1 MDRIQAVIM
10 AGGSGS
16 RLWPVSR
23 SMYPKQLLPLVSERT
38 MLQETVARLDGL
50 DSLADDCIVVCSEA
64 HRFLVAEQLAGMSPA
79 ARLLLEPS
87 GRNTAPAI
95 ALAALYALSQARE
108 GDGDPVLLVLSA
120 DHVIEESR
128 AFHAAAGMALAAARD
143 GALVTFGV
151 VPTSPHTGY
160 GYIEADAEGAAPV
173 DIRSFVEKPDAAT
186 ARAYLDG
193 GRHFWNS
200 GMFMFRADRYLEE
213 LETHAPDILIACRA
227 AMDSATS
234 DPDFVRPCREAFLAC
249 RADSIDYA
257 VMEKTQRAKM
267 VPLDAGWNDV
277 GSWEA
282 LYALAERDG
291 EGNVTVGDTLLYGAR
306 NSLVS
311 SESRLVAAVGIDGLV
326 IVETRDAVLIADRK
340 HAQDVKQLVDALNR
354 AERPETAFHREV
366 FRPWGSFD
374 SLEHQDGFQVKRLVV
389 NPGAVLSLQLH
400 HHRAEHWVV
409 VKGTARITLNDD
421 EFDLNVNESVYVP
434 VGAKHRIA
442 NTGTEP
448 VHIIEVQCG
457 DYLGEDDIVR
467 FEDNYG
473 REGTTT

>member
-1 MDRIQAVIM
+1 MDKIQAVIM

-23 SMYPKQLLPLVSERT
+23 SMYPKQLLPLMSERT
-38 MLQETVARLDGL
+38 MLQETIARLDGL
-50 DSLADDCIVVCSEA
+50 DALAEQCIVVCSEA
-64 HRFLVAEQLAGMSPA
+64 HRFLVAEQLAGATPEP
-79 ARLLLEPS
+79 RLLLEPS

-95 ALAALYALSQARE
+95 ALAALYAVAQSSE
-108 GDGDPVLLVLSA
+108 PPVLFVLSA
-120 DHVIEESR
+120 DHDIR
-128 AFHAAAGMALAAARD
+128 DTQALHAAAGAALPAAQD
-143 GALVTFGV
+143 GALVTFGI

-160 GYIEADAEGAAPV
+160 GYIEVDADGPNPV
-173 DIRSFVEKPDAAT
+173 DIRSFVEKPDATT
-186 ARAYLDG
+186 AQGYLDG

-213 LETHAPDILIACRA
+213 LEAHAPDILAACRS
-227 AMDSATS
+227 AMDAAAT
-234 DPDFVRPCREAFLAC
+234 DPDFVRPGADEFLAC
-249 RADSIDYA
+249 RADSVDYA
-257 VMEKTQRAKM
+257 VMEKTRHAKM
-267 VPLDAGWNDV
+267 VPLDAGWSDV

-282 LYALAERDG
+282 LYALSNGDED
-291 EGNVTVGDTLLYGAR
+291 GNVASGDTLLYGSR
-306 NSLVS
+306 NNLVS
-311 SESRLVAAVGIDGLV
+311 SESRLVAAVGVDDLV
-326 IVETRDAVLIADRK
+326 VVETRDAVLVADRK
-340 HAQDVKQLVDALNR
+340 RTQDVKQLVDALKA

-434 VGAKHRIA
+434 IGAKHRIA
-442 NTGTEP
+442 NRGTEP

>member
-1 MDRIQAVIM
+1 MDKIQAVIM

-23 SMYPKQLLPLVSERT
+23 SMYPKQLLPLMSERT
-38 MLQETVARLDGL
+38 MLQDTIARLDGL
-50 DSLADDCIVVCSEA
+50 EGLADECIVVCSEA
-64 HRFLVAEQLAGMSPA
+64 HRFLVAEQLADA
-79 ARLLLEPS
+79 APRPRLLLEPS

-95 ALAALYALSQARE
+95 ALAALHAVAQADE
-108 GDGDPVLLVLSA
+108 PPVLLVLSA
-120 DHVIEESR
+120 DHDIR
-128 AFHAAAGMALAAARD
+128 DTGALHAAAGAALAAAEE
-143 GALVTFGV
+143 GALVTFGI
-151 VPTSPHTGY
+151 VPTSAHTGY
-160 GYIEADAEGAAPV
+160 GYIEVDADGQNPV

-186 ARAYLDG
+186 AQAYLDG

-200 GMFMFRADRYLEE
+200 GMFMFRADRFLEE
-213 LETHAPDILIACRA
+213 LEAHAPDILAACRA
-227 AMDSATS
+227 AMEAATS
-234 DPDFVRPCREAFLAC
+234 DPDFVRPGAEEFLDC
-249 RADSIDYA
+249 RADSVDYA
-257 VMEKTQRAKM
+257 VMEKTRHAKM
-267 VPLDAGWNDV
+267 VPLDAGWSDV

-282 LYALAERDG
+282 LYALSGADEQ
-291 EGNVTVGDTLLYGAR
+291 GNVTSGDTLVYDSR

-311 SESRLVAAVGIDGLV
+311 SESRLVAAVGIDDLV
-326 IVETRDAVLIADRK
+326 VVETRDAVLVADK
-340 HAQDVKQLVDALNR
+340 QHSQDVKQLVDALNR
-354 AERPETAFHREV
+354 DERPETAFHREV

-409 VKGTARITLNDD
+409 VRGTARITLNDD
-421 EFDLNVNESVYVP
+421 EFDLNVNESVHVP
-434 VGAKHRIA
+434 IGAKHRIA

>member
-1 MDRIQAVIM
+1 MDKIQAVIM

-23 SMYPKQLLPLVSERT
+23 SMYPKQLLPLVSDRT

-50 DSLADDCIVVCSEA
+50 PGLADDCIVVCSEA
-64 HRFLVAEQLAGMSPA
+64 HRFLVAEQLAGASPEP
-79 ARLLLEPS
+79 RILLEPS

-95 ALAALYALSQARE
+95 ALAALYALSQSHE
-108 GDGDPVLLVLSA
+108 PPVLLVLSA
-120 DHVIEESR
+120 DHVIR
-128 AFHAAAGMALAAARD
+128 DATAFHAAAGAAREAAVA
-143 GALVTFGV
+143 GALVTFGI
-151 VPTSPHTGY
+151 VPSSPHTGY
-160 GYIEADAEGAAPV
+160 GYIEADADGANPV
-173 DIRSFVEKPDAAT
+173 DIRSFVEKPDADT
-186 ARAYLDG
+186 ARAYLKG
-193 GRHFWNS
+193 GRHLWNS

-213 LETHAPDILIACRA
+213 LEEHAPDILAACRA
-227 AMDSATS
+227 AMVEAAT
-234 DPDFVRPCREAFLAC
+234 DPDFVRPGADEFLGC

-257 VMEKTQRAKM
+257 VMEKTRRAKV
-267 VPLDAGWNDV
+267 VPLDAGWSDV

-282 LYALAERDG
+282 LYELSEGDQD
-291 EGNVTVGDTLLYGAR
+291 GNVTSGDALLYDSR

-311 SESRLVAAVGIDGLV
+311 SESRLVAAVGVDDLV
-326 IVETRDAVLIADRK
+326 VVETKDAVLVADRK
-340 HAQDVKQLVDALNR
+340 RTQDVKRLVDALNGR
-354 AERPETAFHREV
+354 DRPETAFHRQV

-374 SLEHQDGFQVKRLVV
+374 SLEHQDGFQVKRLIV

-409 VKGTARITLNDD
+409 VRGTARITLNDD
-421 EFDLNVNESVYVP
+421 EFDLHVNESVHVP
-434 VGAKHRIA
+434 VGARHRIA
-442 NTGTEP
+442 NTGAEP

-473 REGTTT
+473 REGTTS

>member
-23 SMYPKQLLPLVSERT
+23 SMYPKQLLPLVSGRT
-38 MLQETVARLDGL
+38 MLQETVARLEGLDGL
-50 DSLADDCIVVCSEA
+50 AEDCIVVCSEA
-64 HRFLVAEQLAGMSPA
+64 HRFLVAEQLAGASPA
-79 ARLLLEPS
+79 ARMLLEPS

-95 ALAALYALSQARE
+95 ALAALYALSQSDE
-108 GDGDPVLLVLSA
+108 GESPPVLLVLSA
-120 DHVIEESR
+120 DHVIADTV
-128 AFHAAAGMALAAARD
+128 AFHDAAATAMTAAMD
-143 GALVTFGV
+143 GALVTFGI

-160 GYIEADAEGAAPV
+160 GYIEADAEGAAAV
-173 DIRSFVEKPDAAT
+173 DIRSFVEKPDAGT
-186 ARAYLDG
+186 AREYLDG

-213 LETHAPDILIACRA
+213 LHAHAPDILRACRT
-227 AMDSATS
+227 AMDAATA
-234 DPDFVRPCREAFLAC
+234 DTDFVRPGKSEFLAC

-267 VPLDAGWNDV
+267 VPLDAGWSDV

-282 LYALAERDG
+282 LYALSERD
-291 EGNVTVGDTLLYGAR
+291 EAGNAASGDTLLYDAR

-311 SESRLVAAVGIDGLV
+311 SESRLVAAVGVENLV
-326 IVETRDAVLIADRK
+326 IVETKDAVLVADRRR
-340 HAQDVKQLVDALNR
+340 AQDVKQLVDALNG

-409 VKGTARITLNDD
+409 VRGTARITLDDD

-442 NTGTEP
+442 NTGAEP

>member
-23 SMYPKQLLPLVSERT
+23 SMYPKQLLPLVSART

-64 HRFLVAEQLAGMSPA
+64 HRFLVAEQLAGVSPA
-79 ARLLLEPS
+79 ARMLLEPS

-95 ALAALYALSQARE
+95 ALAALYAMSRCGAGQGA
-108 GDGDPVLLVLSA
+108 PVLLVLSA
-120 DHVIEESR
+120 DHVIEDTR
-128 AFHAAAGMALAAARD
+128 AFHAATETAMAAARD
-143 GALVTFGV
+143 GALVTFGI

-160 GYIEADAEGAAPV
+160 GYIEADDEGSAPF
-173 DIRSFVEKPDAAT
+173 DIRSFVEKPDVAT
-186 ARAYLDG
+186 ARTYVDG

-213 LETHAPDILIACRA
+213 LGAHAPDILAACRA
-227 AMDSATS
+227 AMATASA
-234 DPDFVRPCREAFLAC
+234 DPDFVRPGKEEFLAC

-291 EGNVTVGDTLLYGAR
+291 QGNVTAGDTLLHDAR

-311 SESRLVAAVGIDGLV
+311 SESRLVAAVGVEDLV
-326 IVETRDAVLIADRK
+326 IVETKDAVLVADKRRT
-340 HAQDVKQLVDALNR
+340 QDVKQLVDALND
-354 AERPETAFHREV
+354 AGRPETAFHREV

-374 SLEHQDGFQVKRLVV
+374 SLENEDGFQVKRLVV
-389 NPGAVLSLQLH
+389 KPGAVLSLQLH

-409 VKGTARITLNDD
+409 VRGTARITLNDD
-421 EFDLNVNESVYVP
+421 EFDLHVNESVYVP

>member
-1 MDRIQAVIM
+1 M

-23 SMYPKQLLPLVSERT
+23 SMYPKQLLPLLSGQT
-38 MLQETVARLDGL
+38 MLQETIGRLDGL
-50 DSLADDCIVVCSEA
+50 PGLAEDCIVVCSEA
-64 HRFLVAEQLAGMSPA
+64 HRFLVAEQVA
-79 ARLLLEPS
+79 AATPKPRLLLEPS

-95 ALAALYALSQARE
+95 ALAALHALSE
-108 GDGDPVLLVLSA
+108 SGDKDGSPVLLVLSA
-120 DHVIEESR
+120 DHVIEDRE
-128 AFHAAAGMALAAARD
+128 AFHEATTAAAAAARD
-143 GALVTFGV
+143 GALVAFGV
-151 VPTSPHTGY
+151 VPSSPHTGY
-160 GYIEADAEGAAPV
+160 GYIEADADGTNAV
-173 DIRSFVEKPDAAT
+173 NIRSFVEKPDADT
-186 ARAYLDG
+186 AQAYLDA
-193 GRHFWNS
+193 GRYFWNS
-200 GMFMFRADRYLEE
+200 GMFVFRADRYLEE
-213 LETHAPDILIACRA
+213 LEEHAPDVLTACRA
-227 AMDSATS
+227 AMDAATS
-234 DPDFVRPCREAFLAC
+234 DPDFVRPGSEEFLAC

-267 VPLDAGWNDV
+267 VPLAAGWSDV

-282 LYALAERDG
+282 LYELSAKDQD
-291 EGNVTVGDTLLYGAR
+291 GNVTTGDAVVYDSR

-311 SESRLVAAVGIDGLV
+311 SESRLVAAVGVDDLV
-326 IVETRDAVLIADRK
+326 VVETRDAILVANRK
-340 HAQDVKQLVDALNR
+340 RTQDVKQLVDVLN
-354 AERPETAFHREV
+354 ADERPETAFHREV

-409 VKGTARITLNDD
+409 VRGTARITLNDD
-421 EFDLNVNESVYVP
+421 EFDLHVNESVYVP
-434 VGAKHRIA
+434 VGARHRIA
-442 NTGTEP
+442 NVGEEA

-473 REGTTT
+473 REGTTG